1 MKSPIFT
8 LSDGGKLEIS
18 SHALS
23 RMLAFVQD
31 TRRKPEAGGVLIGR
45 YIRDSRDIVIDEV
58 TVPMVG
64 DRSLRF
70 NFWRARKRH
79 QQALDQAWLL
89 SGGTSTYLGEWHTH
103 PEDIPEP
110 SDTDIKNWQSRL
122 KQDIFSSD
130 TLFFIIIGIANLRIW
145 SGCRFNLSFQLIGEF
160 QHIGDQNIKTKNS
173 T

>member
-1 MKSPIFT
+1 MKSPIFIK
-8 LSDGGKLEIS
+8 SDGGKLEIS

-23 RMLAFVQD
+23 RMLAYVQD

-45 YIRDSRDIVIDEV
+45 YIRDSPDIVIDEA
-58 TVPMVG
+58 TVPSSG

-70 NFWRARKRH
+70 SFWRTRRPH

-103 PEDIPEP
+103 PEDIPVP
-110 SDTDIKNWQSRL
+110 SDTDIKNWQRHL
-122 KQDIFSSD
+122 KQDIFSAS
-130 TLFFIIIGIANLRIW
+130 TLFFIIIGTTNLRIW

-160 QHIGDQNIKTKNS
+160 QHLGEQNIKTKNS